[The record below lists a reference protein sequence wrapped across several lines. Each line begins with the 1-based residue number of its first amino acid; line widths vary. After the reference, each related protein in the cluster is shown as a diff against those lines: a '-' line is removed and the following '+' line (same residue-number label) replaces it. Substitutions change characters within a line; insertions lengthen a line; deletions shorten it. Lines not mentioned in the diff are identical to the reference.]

1 MSNKKKSPK
10 SLYSYNAYSN
20 LFIYPPLTSDRANEL
35 NFRPVYLENN
45 TLYYKYRFP
54 ILFWE
59 RKDKTKVPTL
69 FCKLSIN
76 TTNNSVRID
85 AVKPSGE
92 SYAYFYCTE
101 VTVNNKDSHSMLIS
115 IHQNI
120 QNKLRKLNIKPI
132 IERKKY
138 KKGDTDSANRTRV
151 QKPRKPKME
160 NNISIKRIPRTPKC
174 NQNTEKRRRIRRKI
188 LQD

>member
-1 MSNKKKSPK
+1 MKEKPPK
-10 SLYSYNAYSN
+10 LLYTYKNYSN

-59 RKDKTKVPTL
+59 KKDKTKVPTL
-69 FCKLSIN
+69 FCELSIN

-101 VTVNNKDSHSMLIS
+101 VTVNNKDSHSMLIN

-138 KKGDTDSANRTRV
+138 KKGVTDSVNRTRI
-151 QKPRKPKME
+151 QKPRKPKMGD
-160 NNISIKRIPRTPKC
+160 NISVKQIPRTPKC
-174 NQNTEKRRRIRRKI
+174 NQNTEKRRRIYRKI

>member
-1 MSNKKKSPK
+1 MREKKKK
-10 SLYSYNAYSN
+10 FILYSYENYKQ
-20 LFIYPPLTSDRANEL
+20 LFFDLPLTNDRANEL

-59 RKDKTKVPTL
+59 KKDKTKVPTL
-69 FCKLSIN
+69 FCELSIN

-85 AVKPSGE
+85 VVKTSGE

-120 QNKLRKLNIKPI
+120 QNKLKKLNIKPI
-132 IERKKY
+132 SERKKY
-138 KKGDTDSANRTRV
+138 KKGDTDSVNRTRI
-151 QKPRKPKME
+151 QKPRKPKMGD
-160 NNISIKRIPRTPKC
+160 NISVKRIPRPPKR